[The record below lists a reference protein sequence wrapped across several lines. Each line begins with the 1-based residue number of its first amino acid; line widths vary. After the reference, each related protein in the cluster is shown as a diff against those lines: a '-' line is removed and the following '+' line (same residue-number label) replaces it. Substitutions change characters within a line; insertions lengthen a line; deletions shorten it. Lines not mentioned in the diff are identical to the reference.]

1 MRSIPSFSGLAII
14 FFKKGFTS
22 VLTVMRVFVFCSS
35 IATSCIHK
43 NRGMGE
49 FSAVNLMVL
58 FGSRI
63 TTRKVSSPTGSTD
76 MVHES
81 ASNRIS
87 FICCARSWGIASRKR
102 LTLFKSDKVAYT
114 VSVGAGICVM
124 ILSNGSVLRSIVIRL
139 LSLCR
144 SDPSW
149 PGLYAIVAG
158 FPAHRPRYNWFRVP
172 LRAWHCSCPTLQALH
187 WLP

>member
-81 ASNRIS
+81 ASN
-87 FICCARSWGIASRKR
+87 
-102 LTLFKSDKVAYT
+102 LFY
-114 VSVGAGICVM
+114 
-124 ILSNGSVLRSIVIRL
+124 L
-139 LSLCR
+139 
-144 SDPSW
+144 
-149 PGLYAIVAG
+149 
-158 FPAHRPRYNWFRVP
+158 
-172 LRAWHCSCPTLQALH
+172 LRAVLGDCIPQATYVVQVRQSSIYRLYGSRYMRYDTFERFGTHIYRYQISVSLSFRPQLAGSLRHCCRVSSSSAAI
-187 WLP
+187 